1 MNIEDVKQKISDWNA
16 KLQTQNPDEVV
27 SCYSKNAILLP
38 TLSNQVRHNH
48 EEIRDYFVNFVAK
61 QPQCTVE
68 EHNVIGGLG
77 SAVSEYLS
85 RYRKSPLQLSI
96 GINDF
101 FPKPGEYQYMLQ
113 QCGLTPEQIAQNIL
127 SSISF

>member
-61 QPQCTVE
+61 KPQCTVE
-68 EHNVIGGLG
+68 EHNVRIHGNIAINSGVYAFTFGDG
-77 SAVSEYLS
+77 SSARGRFTFAYEDVNGNLEIIEHHSSL
-85 RYRKSPLQLSI
+85 
-96 GINDF
+96 
-101 FPKPGEYQYMLQ
+101 M
-113 QCGLTPEQIAQNIL
+113 PE
-127 SSISF
+127 